1 MVILFVCPGGLNKIP
16 QTGQLQLQK
25 FILVSHE
32 SPILGCRRPPSLCLH
47 VDSLCIREERER
59 GPWGPLPLVRT
70 AVCWIRAP
78 PLWPH
83 LHPRNPFSQY
93 SHSGLQHR
101 NSVGH
106 SPVHHGKDTVVLS
119 KKKSVTSPFWRLCP
133 LFRWL
138 SGIVSQR
145 RNSAGSRLQ
154 HHILPQFLAA
164 SQLHKFLTC
173 QPLQSHE
180 PILFLSLSFFSLSPL
195 SLLSFPFLFCPHWF
209 CFSREPSYS
218 PSFHCLSRLE
228 GNSDFV

>member
-1 MVILFVCPGGLNKIP
+1 MLDVAVKVFVDVINIYHQLILRKADYPPKCEWASKLMEYYDP
-16 QTGQLQLQK
+16 QLKVL
-25 FILVSHE
+25 
-32 SPILGCRRPPSLCLH
+32 RA
-47 VDSLCIREERER
+47 
-59 GPWGPLPLVRT
+59 RT
-70 AVCWIRAP
+70 E
-78 PLWPH
+78 
-83 LHPRNPFSQY
+83 
-93 SHSGLQHR
+93 
-101 NSVGH
+101 
-106 SPVHHGKDTVVLS
+106 
-119 KKKSVTSPFWRLCP
+119 
-133 LFRWL
+133 
-138 SGIVSQR
+138 VSQR
-145 RNSAGSRLQ
+145 RSSAGSRLQ